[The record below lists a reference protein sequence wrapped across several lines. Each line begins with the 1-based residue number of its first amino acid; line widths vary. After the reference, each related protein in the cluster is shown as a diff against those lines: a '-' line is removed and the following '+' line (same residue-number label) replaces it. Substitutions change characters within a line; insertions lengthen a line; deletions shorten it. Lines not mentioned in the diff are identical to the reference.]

1 MTIYEMTDSELL
13 DAYKKA
19 DTYELEMCAELCK
32 RAGMSAE
39 WEAAEMS
46 ECQRPLR
53 AQTAQVS
60 VSALPTLSRF
70 LQAPPVSLRCC
81 AWMIPTKRPFWNG

>member
-1 MTIYEMTDSELL
+1 MAATFSRTTSAQSSPCKEELKITIYEMTDSELL

-39 WEAAEMS
+39 WEAADVDNFEDVLDAAIDVL
-46 ECQRPLR
+46 E
-53 AQTAQVS
+53 AA
-60 VSALPTLSRF
+60 
-70 LQAPPVSLRCC
+70 
-81 AWMIPTKRPFWNG
+81 

>member
-1 MTIYEMTDSELL
+1 MAAPSLRMTSAQSLPCEEELKMTIYEMTDSELL

-39 WEAAEMS
+39 
-46 ECQRPLR
+46 
-53 AQTAQVS
+53 
-60 VSALPTLSRF
+60 
-70 LQAPPVSLRCC
+70 
-81 AWMIPTKRPFWNG
+81 

>member
-1 MTIYEMTDSELL
+1 MTDSELL

-39 WEAAEMS
+39 WEAADVDNFEDVLDAAIGVL
-46 ECQRPLR
+46 E
-53 AQTAQVS
+53 AA
-60 VSALPTLSRF
+60 
-70 LQAPPVSLRCC
+70 
-81 AWMIPTKRPFWNG
+81 

>member
-1 MTIYEMTDSELL
+1 MAIYEMTDSELL

-39 WEAAEMS
+39 WEAAAVDFEDVLDAAIGVL
-46 ECQRPLR
+46 E
-53 AQTAQVS
+53 AA
-60 VSALPTLSRF
+60 
-70 LQAPPVSLRCC
+70 
-81 AWMIPTKRPFWNG
+81 